1 MTLLSATED
10 SKKED
15 TTNELIN
22 EDVLKWGGFITGGL
36 ALAGILAMAG
46 MGWMKEQDQEKKRA
60 ELLKQQQMRQ
70 QLALEMQQ
78 RQRQQEQQDQQSWPN
93 TIPRNTIQQRPPSP
107 VMELPSDIPDDT
119 DDHFVGNSNSP
130 TTAYNTNEQQRFVVS
145 DDIVNTHR
153 YPVIDPH
160 APTQQIGN
168 KISRVMNLD
177 DYPNQRQQSQY
188 QQQNSSPPPP
198 IRTNNN
204 SVGDDEDISDIFNS

>member
-1 MTLLSATED
+1 LSATED
-10 SKKED
+10 TKKED
-15 TTNELIN
+15 TTNNNEIIDKDTLIY
-22 EDVLKWGGFITGGL
+22 VGAGAGL
-36 ALAGILAMAG
+36 LGLVGVIAMAG

-70 QLALEMQQ
+70 QVALEM
-78 RQRQQEQQDQQSWPN
+78 RQRQMQQQQQQQDQGWPS

-107 VMELPSDIPDDT
+107 VMELPSDVPEDT
-119 DDHFVGNSNSP
+119 DGYFVGSSSP

-168 KISRVMNLD
+168 KISRVMSLD

-188 QQQNSSPPPP
+188 QQQQQNSSPPPP
-198 IRTNNN
+198 IRTNN
-204 SVGDDEDISDIFNS
+204 SVGDDEDISDIF